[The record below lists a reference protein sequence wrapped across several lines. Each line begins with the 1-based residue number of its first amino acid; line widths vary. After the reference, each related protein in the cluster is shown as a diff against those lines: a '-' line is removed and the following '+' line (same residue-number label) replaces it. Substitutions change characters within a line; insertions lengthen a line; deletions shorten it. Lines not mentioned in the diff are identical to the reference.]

1 MPYLLDANVFISAKR
16 DHYRMSV
23 CPGFWDWL
31 VVAHSQGH
39 VFSVKKVS
47 DELKSPGDSLST
59 WAKGMPAGFFLGPG
73 PGFGTASAAVSKWV
87 QAQSYFA
94 AAVSEFFSV
103 ADYWLV
109 AQALETGYTLV
120 THEVA
125 RPDAKKS
132 VKIPDVCNGV
142 GVKWMNPFDM
152 LESHGARFEL

>member
-31 VVAHSQGH
+31 SAAHSHGH
-39 VFSVKKVS
+39 VYSIKKVS
-47 DELKSPGDSLST
+47 EELKKPGDSLSA
-59 WAKGMPAGFFLGPG
+59 WAKGMPGGFFLGPG
-73 PGFGTASAAVSKWV
+73 AGFGAASTAVSRWV
-87 QAQSYFA
+87 QAQSYFP

-109 AQALETGYTLV
+109 AQALETGYMLV
-120 THEVA
+120 THEVP
-125 RPDAKKS
+125 RPDAKRS

-142 GVKWMNPFDM
+142 GVDWMNPFDM
-152 LESHGARFEL
+152 LELLGAQFNL